1 MRKTSGM
8 KLIQLLGMW
17 SLIAVSSSVHSN
29 SDLRSIIGVYQGS
42 IETMKMVDA
51 TTWFYSASGSQIG
64 GEYRYMDGE
73 KWSHGEILNLRAS
86 GDCGTTLGGKG
97 TDTPSGLSGSSSG
110 GSGLTGLVGSLKK
123 NLEDFDRKAKAV
135 VADQFSGL
143 VNESELCVAGIWR
156 DSYGQGE
163 FRLSFSPT
171 RDSFQGY
178 YRGSPEDVWAIWN
191 GTSIPQAAGTISSG
205 STGSATGSMFASAAA
220 AASAS
225 KASTGV
231 VIIRYRLTNQKT
243 GTLLTA
249 DSITESLVDL
259 DASATDQANFEEF
272 STEGVGKTKETA
284 TRKAYEFAVEEK
296 IADRVGEQSAG
307 DIGEWFATEARN
319 FDQFK
324 SRYFTPD
331 TTESCSKHSNSQ
343 LRCAVRGRLKV
354 LAISADLREF
364 TKKSA
369 RKVPGGLGF
378 FFSKATALD
387 AVERDQPEY
396 KSAADAL
403 VSKLAGAFSKTGQ
416 KVYIGNTANQAITD
430 GKIDF
435 GLSLLAITYE
445 NIVAG
450 PDQSEAVIVDMLA
463 EQAVEQ
469 IALAV
474 SEAVANSLED
484 RDNDALTRKNNE
496 EGRSTF
502 YIRLVGIDQGKR
514 KELRSIRKL
523 IRELFPDSSPSTDPA
538 QSDSN
543 QTTIVFSSAEDANH
557 DDVLDFFFEKYEE
570 KIPQFD
576 GEYQGNNEYYL
587 YFQFEEIEPE
597 PEALCPNDAS
607 GVYPD
612 CNCGVGRRFELNAN
626 ICVRICPTGAGGVYP
641 NCDCG
646 ENSKYDRDAN
656 ACVKVCPESASG
668 VYPDCK
674 CGIAIKFDV
683 GANACKDLFGNV
695 VD

>member
-1 MRKTSGM
+1 MRKISRM
-8 KLIQLLGMW
+8 KLIQLFGLW
-17 SLIAVSSSVHSN
+17 SLLAVPSLASSN
-29 SDLRSIIGVYQGS
+29 SDLRSVIGVYEGKIES
-42 IETMKMVDA
+42 IEMVAA
-51 TTWFYSASGSQIG
+51 TTQFFSVSGSEVG
-64 GEYRYMDGE
+64 GKYRYMDGG
-73 KWSHGEILNLRAS
+73 KWDNGEIFNLRVS
-86 GDCGTTLGGKG
+86 GDCGTTLGGG
-97 TDTPSGLSGSSSG
+97 AANSSSGVGSDGSG
-110 GSGLTGLVGSLKK
+110 GSGLGGLFGAAGKKK
-123 NLEDFDRKAKAV
+123 NSSSNQV
-135 VADQFSGL
+135 SGQ
-143 VNESELCVAGIWR
+143 VKQGELCVAGIWR

-163 FRLSFSPT
+163 FRLIFSPA
-171 RDSFQGY
+171 RDYFSGY
-178 YRGSPEDVWAIWN
+178 YRGSPEDAWAIWN
-191 GTSIPQAAGTISSG
+191 GASIPQAANSVSDN
-205 STGSATGSMFASAAA
+205 STGSVAGSIASAAA
-220 AASAS
+220 STSRASS
-225 KASTGV
+225 GV
-231 VIIRYRLTNQKT
+231 VIVRYRLTNQKT
-243 GTLLTA
+243 GTLLA
-249 DSITESLVDL
+249 EDSITEYLVDL
-259 DASATDQANFEEF
+259 DVSAADQANFEEF
-272 STEGVGKTKETA
+272 STEGVGRTKETA

-296 IADRVGEQSAG
+296 VANRVGEQSAG

-331 TTESCSKHSNSQ
+331 TTESCNKQSNGQFS
-343 LRCAVRGRLKV
+343 CAVRGRLKV

-403 VSKLAGAFSKTGQ
+403 VSKLAGSFSKTGQ

-445 NIVAG
+445 NILAG
-450 PDQSEAVIVDMLA
+450 PNQSEAVIVDMLA
-463 EQAVEQ
+463 EQVVEQ
-469 IALAV
+469 VALAV

-523 IRELFPDSSPSTDPA
+523 IRELFPDSSPTTDPE

-557 DDVLDFFFEKYEE
+557 DDVLDFFFEEYEE

-597 PEALCPNDAS
+597 PEVLCPNSAS

-626 ICVRICPTGAGGVYP
+626 ICVRICPTGAGGAYP

-668 VYPDCK
+668 IYPDCK

>member
-1 MRKTSGM
+1 M
-8 KLIQLLGMW
+8 KLIQLFGLW
-17 SLIAVSSSVHSN
+17 SLLAVPSLASSN
-29 SDLRSIIGVYQGS
+29 SDLRSVIGVYEGKIES
-42 IETMKMVDA
+42 IEMVAA
-51 TTWFYSASGSQIG
+51 TTQFFSVSGSEVG
-64 GEYRYMDGE
+64 GKYRYMDGG
-73 KWSHGEILNLRAS
+73 KWDNGEIFNLRVS
-86 GDCGTTLGGKG
+86 GDCGTTLGGG
-97 TDTPSGLSGSSSG
+97 VANSLSGVGSDGSG
-110 GSGLTGLVGSLKK
+110 GSGLGGLFGAAGKKK
-123 NLEDFDRKAKAV
+123 NSSSNQV
-135 VADQFSGL
+135 SGQ
-143 VNESELCVAGIWR
+143 VKQGELCVAGIWR

-163 FRLSFSPT
+163 LRLIFSPT
-171 RDSFQGY
+171 RDYFSGY
-178 YRGSPEDVWAIWN
+178 YRGSPEDAWAIWN
-191 GTSIPQAAGTISSG
+191 GASIPQAADSVSDN
-205 STGSATGSMFASAAA
+205 STGSVAGSIASAAA
-220 AASAS
+220 STS
-225 KASTGV
+225 RASTGV
-231 VIIRYRLTNQKT
+231 VIVRYRLTNQKT
-243 GTLLTA
+243 GTLLA
-249 DSITESLVDL
+249 EDSITESLMDL
-259 DASATDQANFEEF
+259 DTSAADQANFEEF
-272 STEGVGKTKETA
+272 STEGVGRTKETA

-296 IADRVGEQSAG
+296 VANRVGEQSAG

-331 TTESCSKHSNSQ
+331 TTESCTKQSNGQFS
-343 LRCAVRGRLKV
+343 CAVSGRLKV
-354 LAISADLREF
+354 LAISVDLREF

-396 KSAADAL
+396 RSAADAL
-403 VSKLAGAFSKTGQ
+403 VSKLAGSFSKMGQ

-450 PDQSEAVIVDMLA
+450 PNQSEAVIVDMLA
-463 EQAVEQ
+463 EQVVEQ
-469 IALAV
+469 VALAV

-484 RDNDALTRKNNE
+484 RDNDALTRKNDE

-523 IRELFPDSSPSTDPA
+523 IRELFSDSSPMTDPE

-543 QTTIVFSSAEDANH
+543 QTTIVFSSAEDTNH
-557 DDVLDFFFEKYEE
+557 DDVLDSFFEEYEE
-570 KIPQFD
+570 KFPQFD

-587 YFQFEEIEPE
+587 YFQLAEIEPE
-597 PEALCPNDAS
+597 PEVLCPSDAP
-607 GVYPD
+607 GAYPD
-612 CNCGVGRRFELNAN
+612 CNCGAGRRFELNAN
-626 ICVRICPTGAGGVYP
+626 TCVRICPTEAGGAYP

-646 ENSKYDRDAN
+646 EDSKYDRDAN

-668 VYPDCK
+668 IYPDCK

-683 GANACKDLFGNV
+683 EANACKNLLGVKVGDK
-695 VD
+695 

>member
-1 MRKTSGM
+1 MRKTSRM
-8 KLIQLLGMW
+8 KLIQLFGLW
-17 SLIAVSSSVHSN
+17 SLLAVPSLASSN
-29 SDLRSIIGVYQGS
+29 SDLRSVIGVYEGKIES
-42 IETMKMVDA
+42 IEMVAA
-51 TTWFYSASGSQIG
+51 TTQFFSVSGSEVG
-64 GEYRYMDGE
+64 GKYRYMDGG
-73 KWSHGEILNLRAS
+73 KWDNGEIFNLRVS
-86 GDCGTTLGGKG
+86 GDCGTTLGGG
-97 TDTPSGLSGSSSG
+97 AANSSSG
-110 GSGLTGLVGSLKK
+110 VGNDGSDDSGLTGLFGAAGKKK
-123 NLEDFDRKAKAV
+123 NSSSNQV
-135 VADQFSGL
+135 SGQ
-143 VNESELCVAGIWR
+143 VKQGELCVAGIWR

-163 FRLSFSPT
+163 FRLIFSPT
-171 RDSFQGY
+171 RDYFSGY
-178 YRGSPEDVWAIWN
+178 YRGSPEDAWAIWN
-191 GTSIPQAAGTISSG
+191 GASIPQAADSVSDN
-205 STGSATGSMFASAAA
+205 STGSTAGSMFASAAT
-220 AASAS
+220 STS
-225 KASTGV
+225 RVSTGV
-231 VIIRYRLTNQKT
+231 VIVRYRLTNQKT
-243 GTLLTA
+243 GTLLTE

-259 DASATDQANFEEF
+259 DASAADQANFEEF
-272 STEGVGKTKETA
+272 STEGVGRTKETA

-296 IADRVGEQSAG
+296 VANRVGEQSAG

-331 TTESCSKHSNSQ
+331 TTESCNKQSNGQFS
-343 LRCAVRGRLKV
+343 CAVRGRLKV

-378 FFSKATALD
+378 FFSKATALN
-387 AVERDQPEY
+387 AVERDQPQY
-396 KSAADAL
+396 RSAADAL
-403 VSKLAGAFSKTGQ
+403 VSKLAGSFSKTGQ

-450 PDQSEAVIVDMLA
+450 PNQSEAVIVDMLA
-463 EQAVEQ
+463 EQVVEQ
-469 IALAV
+469 VALAV

-484 RDNDALTRKNNE
+484 RDNDALTRKNDE

-523 IRELFPDSSPSTDPA
+523 IRQLFPDSSPTTDPE

-576 GEYQGNNEYYL
+576 GEYQGNNEYYF
-587 YFQFEEIEPE
+587 YFQLAEIEPE
-597 PEALCPNDAS
+597 PEVLCPNDAS

-626 ICVRICPTGAGGVYP
+626 ICVKICPTGAGGVYP

-646 ENSKYDRDAN
+646 EDAEYDRDAN

-668 VYPDCK
+668 IYPDCK

-683 GANACKDLFGNV
+683 EANACKDLFGNV

>member
-1 MRKTSGM
+1 M
-8 KLIQLLGMW
+8 KLIQLFGLW
-17 SLIAVSSSVHSN
+17 SLLAVPSLASSN
-29 SDLRSIIGVYQGS
+29 SGLRSVIGVYEGKIES
-42 IETMKMVDA
+42 IEMVAA
-51 TTWFYSASGSQIG
+51 TTQFFSVSGSEVG
-64 GEYRYMDGE
+64 GKYRYMDGG
-73 KWSHGEILNLRAS
+73 KWDNGEIFNLRVS
-86 GDCGTTLGGKG
+86 GDCGTTLGGG
-97 TDTPSGLSGSSSG
+97 VANSLSGVGSDGSG
-110 GSGLTGLVGSLKK
+110 GSGLGGLFGAAGKKK
-123 NLEDFDRKAKAV
+123 NSSSNQV
-135 VADQFSGL
+135 SGQ
-143 VNESELCVAGIWR
+143 VKQGELCVAGIWR

-163 FRLSFSPT
+163 LRLIFSPT
-171 RDSFQGY
+171 RDYFSGY
-178 YRGSPEDVWAIWN
+178 YRGSPEDAWAIWN
-191 GTSIPQAAGTISSG
+191 GASIPQAADSVSDN
-205 STGSATGSMFASAAA
+205 STGSVAGSIASAAA
-220 AASAS
+220 STS
-225 KASTGV
+225 RASTGV
-231 VIIRYRLTNQKT
+231 VIVRYRLTNQKT
-243 GTLLTA
+243 GTLLA
-249 DSITESLVDL
+249 EDSITESLMDL
-259 DASATDQANFEEF
+259 DTSAADQANFEEF
-272 STEGVGKTKETA
+272 STEGVGRTKETA

-296 IADRVGEQSAG
+296 VANRVGEQSAG

-331 TTESCSKHSNSQ
+331 TTESCTKQSNGQFS
-343 LRCAVRGRLKV
+343 CAVSGRLKV
-354 LAISADLREF
+354 LAISVDLREF

-396 KSAADAL
+396 RSAADAL
-403 VSKLAGAFSKTGQ
+403 VSKLAGSFSKMGQ

-450 PDQSEAVIVDMLA
+450 PNQSEAVIVDMLA
-463 EQAVEQ
+463 EQVVEQ
-469 IALAV
+469 VALAV

-484 RDNDALTRKNNE
+484 RDNDALTRKNDE

-523 IRELFPDSSPSTDPA
+523 IRELFSDSSPMTDPE

-543 QTTIVFSSAEDANH
+543 QTTIVFSSAEDTNH
-557 DDVLDFFFEKYEE
+557 DDVLDSFFEEYEE
-570 KIPQFD
+570 KFPQFD

-587 YFQFEEIEPE
+587 YFQLAEIEPE
-597 PEALCPNDAS
+597 PEVLCPSDAP
-607 GVYPD
+607 GAYPD
-612 CNCGVGRRFELNAN
+612 CNCGAGRRFELNAN
-626 ICVRICPTGAGGVYP
+626 TCVRICPTEAGGAYP

-646 ENSKYDRDAN
+646 EDSKYDRDAN

-668 VYPDCK
+668 IYPDCK

-683 GANACKDLFGNV
+683 EANACKNLLGVKVGDK
-695 VD
+695 